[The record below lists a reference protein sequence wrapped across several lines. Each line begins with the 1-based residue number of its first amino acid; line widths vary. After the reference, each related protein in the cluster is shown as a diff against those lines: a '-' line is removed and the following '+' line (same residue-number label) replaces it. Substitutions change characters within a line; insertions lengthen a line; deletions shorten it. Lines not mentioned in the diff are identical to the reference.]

1 MRKTFF
7 ISALIILSAALLLL
21 PLTPVNA
28 GPFAERTEPVPAMA
42 ADFRGRLVAQQHSA
56 DSRLDQ
62 QEPEEPFD
70 LDQEPPDITPDIDL
84 DVDMD
89 IDVDVSGVDADRDE
103 PDMPDMPDMD
113 NRDSDLDH
121 DRDRDLDI
129 DIDQPGDIDEPDVD
143 VDSDDSSF
151 SVREQEKIEKSFSL
165 PSGHRALEIDN
176 IWGSIEITGGAS
188 DQVLLTVNKTI
199 RAESKDKLEQAR

>member
-42 ADFRGRLVAQQHSA
+42 ADFRGRLVAQQQSA
-56 DSRLDQ
+56 DSRRDQ

-70 LDQEPPDITPDIDL
+70 LDQEPPDITPDISPDMIIETQAPDIDT

-113 NRDSDLDH
+113 DRDSGLD
-121 DRDRDLDI
+121 
-129 DIDQPGDIDEPDVD
+129 
-143 VDSDDSSF
+143 
-151 SVREQEKIEKSFSL
+151 
-165 PSGHRALEIDN
+165 
-176 IWGSIEITGGAS
+176 
-188 DQVLLTVNKTI
+188 
-199 RAESKDKLEQAR
+199 

>member
-7 ISALIILSAALLLL
+7 VPALTILSAALLLL
-21 PLTPVNA
+21 PLAPVNA
-28 GPFAERTEPVPAMA
+28 GSFAERTDPVPATP
-42 ADFRGRLVAQQHSA
+42 ADFRGRLVLAQQQSA
-56 DSRLDQ
+56 DSRRDQ

-70 LDQEPPDITPDIDL
+70 LDQDPPDISPDISPDMIIETQAPDIDT

-113 NRDSDLDH
+113 DRDSGLDH

-176 IWGSIEITGGAS
+176 IWGSIEIT
-188 DQVLLTVNKTI
+188 
-199 RAESKDKLEQAR
+199 